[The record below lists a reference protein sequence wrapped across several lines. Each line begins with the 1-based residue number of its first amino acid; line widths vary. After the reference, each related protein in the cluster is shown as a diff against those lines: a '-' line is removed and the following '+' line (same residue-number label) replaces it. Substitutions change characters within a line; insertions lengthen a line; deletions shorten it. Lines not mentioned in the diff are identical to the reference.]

1 MNKSATLS
9 SSWLVAHLKE
19 RGGRLFILE
28 RFSVVG

>member
-1 MNKSATLS
+1 MARTARLGSQWVKAYF
-9 SSWLVAHLKE
+9 KE